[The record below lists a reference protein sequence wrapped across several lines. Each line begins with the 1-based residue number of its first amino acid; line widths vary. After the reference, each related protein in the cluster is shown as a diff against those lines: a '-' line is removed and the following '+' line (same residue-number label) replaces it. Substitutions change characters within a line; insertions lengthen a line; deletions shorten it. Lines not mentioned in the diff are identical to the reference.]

1 MDASKWLIIEGKEEV
16 KAELDKAAK
25 VASQGGQMQQAVGIA
40 SRRARAYAVEV
51 SHVWT
56 GALKAS
62 HTIEQTGAHA
72 EIYPSPAVINPRT
85 KRSPAEYGPFE
96 HRKGGDHAFYARTM
110 DHSDDIAAPA
120 LTYLRRNLP

>member
-1 MDASKWLIIEGKEEV
+1 MDASSWLIIKGKDEV
-16 KAELDKAAK
+16 QAALAEAAK
-25 VASQGGQMQQAVGIA
+25 VASQGGDLQQAVGIA
-40 SRRARAYAVEV
+40 SRRARTYAVEF

-62 HTIEQTGAHA
+62 HTIVQSGTHA

-110 DHSDDIAAPA
+110 AKSDDIVAPA
-120 LTYLRRNLP
+120 LAYLRRNLP

>member
-1 MDASKWLIIEGKEEV
+1 MAGLVIQGVSEV
-16 KAELDKAAK
+16 KAALAEAAK
-25 VASQGGQMQQAVGIA
+25 VASQGGDLQQAVGIA
-40 SRRARAYAVEV
+40 SRRARAYAVEY

-62 HTIEQTGAHA
+62 HTIVQSGTHA

-96 HRKGGDHAFYARTM
+96 HGRGSDHAFYARTM
-110 DHSDDIAAPA
+110 AKSDDIVAPA
-120 LTYLRRNLP
+120 LAYLQGKLP